1 MAHWVVHKFESCE
14 ALFMVF
20 SVVRILPTMTRLI
33 LSLLLLLY
41 AVTADEPLCIYS
53 SPESNSSIVDG
64 ITVEGSTSFIAET
77 CPFSFTVNVFA
88 NTSEPLAVGEDYEY
102 ELMFANASD
111 ATNSSTPPTIEYRIV
126 LCWTENVRYCNAL
139 TEKGQ
144 NDTAA
149 GYLVQDFRLWPE
161 GEDRVN
167 LTVNVEMG
175 GTYAVYGHIRMT
187 SGLDRLHLL
196 QVIHGYTVF
205 YSEVPEAVVLTNSK
219 GFIIGAYV
227 VSESYALILTLMFI
241 YICKHRNHPLLKMAQ
256 APFLAVQMLCA
267 IITVSCFFVFL
278 PLSDTT
284 CNLHAILMIFPITIL
299 AATLVGRLWR
309 TYSV

>member
-1 MAHWVVHKFESCE
+1 
-14 ALFMVF
+14 
-20 SVVRILPTMTRLI
+20 MTRLI

-41 AVTADEPLCIYS
+41 AVAAVAADEPLCIYS
-53 SPESNSSIVDG
+53 SPEFNSSIVDG
-64 ITVEGSTSFIAET
+64 VSVEASTSIIGET
-77 CPFSFTVNVFA
+77 CPFSFTVDVFA

-102 ELMFANASD
+102 ELILAS
-111 ATNSSTPPTIEYRIV
+111 ATNSTNSSTPPTIEYRIV
-126 LCWTENVRYCNAL
+126 LCWTENIRYCNAL
-139 TEKGQ
+139 AETGQ
-144 NDTAA
+144 NETDV
-149 GYLVQDFRLWPE
+149 GYFVRDFDLWPE

-167 LTVNVEMG
+167 VTVNVEMG
-175 GTYAVYGHIRMT
+175 GTFAVYGHIRIT
-187 SGLDRLHLL
+187 SGLERLDLL

-205 YSEVPEAVVLTNSK
+205 YSEVPEAVILTNSE
-219 GFIIGAYV
+219 GFILGAFV
-227 VSESYALILTLMFI
+227 VSESYALVLTLMLI

-256 APFLAVQMLCA
+256 APFLAVQMVCA

-284 CNLHAILMIFPITIL
+284 CNLHSILTIFPVTIL